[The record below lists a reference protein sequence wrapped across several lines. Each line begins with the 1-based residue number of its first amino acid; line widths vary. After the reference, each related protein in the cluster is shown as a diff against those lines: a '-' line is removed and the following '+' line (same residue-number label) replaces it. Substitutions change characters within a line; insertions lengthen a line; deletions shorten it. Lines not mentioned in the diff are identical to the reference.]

1 MRLQISTQLAIFA
14 VLELAARDGQQL
26 SVADIGEKYG
36 VSSHHLAKVMHVMG
50 RAGLV
55 RSVRGAG
62 GGYQFAGNARRTTL
76 LDVVQLFEDA
86 NSVEPDGGAADATP
100 EGQALRQV
108 LSEIDDIAR
117 ATLGSITIATMR
129 KLVDRHATGNGRQ
142 PKAGRQRQRGHWRP
156 DAGQGRRRSGRAK
169 NAVYGQFGCWAI
181 ATVRCSI
188 NRRMTAGRFLI
199 KIKAARATAFMSKAS
214 FGLRLSTHVLK
225 TDGRRSPDHIAY
237 RGIPGTEGGDRR
249 ADYCAGDRD
258 DVAAARVDRAAGR
271 PGHGIFHHYRR
282 LGEALSQRAVRRRH
296 RDRNHDQ
303 GRELRRRRLPS
314 PATGM
319 SRPPKR

>member
-14 VLELAARDGQQL
+14 ALELAAREGQQL

-86 NSVEPDGGAADATP
+86 NSAEPDGGAADATP

-129 KLVDRHATGNGRQ
+129 KLVDRNATGNGRQ
-142 PKAGRQRQRGHWRP
+142 PKTGQQGPRGQSAP
-156 DAGQGRRRSGRAK
+156 
-169 NAVYGQFGCWAI
+169 
-181 ATVRCSI
+181 
-188 NRRMTAGRFLI
+188 
-199 KIKAARATAFMSKAS
+199 
-214 FGLRLSTHVLK
+214 
-225 TDGRRSPDHIAY
+225 
-237 RGIPGTEGGDRR
+237 
-249 ADYCAGDRD
+249 
-258 DVAAARVDRAAGR
+258 
-271 PGHGIFHHYRR
+271 
-282 LGEALSQRAVRRRH
+282 
-296 RDRNHDQ
+296 
-303 GRELRRRRLPS
+303 
-314 PATGM
+314 
-319 SRPPKR
+319 

>member
-14 VLELAARDGQQL
+14 ALELAAREGQQL

-62 GGYQFAGNARRTTL
+62 GGYQFSGNARRTTL

-86 NSVEPDGGAADATP
+86 NSAEQDSGAADATP

-129 KLVDRHATGNGRQ
+129 KLVERNASGNGRQ
-142 PKAGRQRQRGHWRP
+142 PKTGQQRQRGP
-156 DAGQGRRRSGRAK
+156 
-169 NAVYGQFGCWAI
+169 
-181 ATVRCSI
+181 
-188 NRRMTAGRFLI
+188 L
-199 KIKAARATAFMSKAS
+199 AS
-214 FGLRLSTHVLK
+214 
-225 TDGRRSPDHIAY
+225 
-237 RGIPGTEGGDRR
+237 
-249 ADYCAGDRD
+249 
-258 DVAAARVDRAAGR
+258 
-271 PGHGIFHHYRR
+271 
-282 LGEALSQRAVRRRH
+282 
-296 RDRNHDQ
+296 
-303 GRELRRRRLPS
+303 
-314 PATGM
+314 
-319 SRPPKR
+319 

>member
-14 VLELAARDGQQL
+14 VLELAAREGQQL

-76 LDVVQLFEDA
+76 LDVVQLFEDL
-86 NSVEPDGGAADATP
+86 NSVERDGGAADAAP

-142 PKAGRQRQRGHWRP
+142 PKAGLARQRG
-156 DAGQGRRRSGRAK
+156 QS
-169 NAVYGQFGCWAI
+169 
-181 ATVRCSI
+181 
-188 NRRMTAGRFLI
+188 
-199 KIKAARATAFMSKAS
+199 
-214 FGLRLSTHVLK
+214 
-225 TDGRRSPDHIAY
+225 
-237 RGIPGTEGGDRR
+237 
-249 ADYCAGDRD
+249 
-258 DVAAARVDRAAGR
+258 RV
-271 PGHGIFHHYRR
+271 
-282 LGEALSQRAVRRRH
+282 
-296 RDRNHDQ
+296 
-303 GRELRRRRLPS
+303 
-314 PATGM
+314 
-319 SRPPKR
+319 

>member
-14 VLELAARDGQQL
+14 VLELAAREGQQL

-86 NSVEPDGGAADATP
+86 NSAEPDGGAADATP

-129 KLVDRHATGNGRQ
+129 KLVDRRASGNERQ
-142 PKAGRQRQRGHWRP
+142 PKAARGL
-156 DAGQGRRRSGRAK
+156 AAAK
-169 NAVYGQFGCWAI
+169 NAV
-181 ATVRCSI
+181 
-188 NRRMTAGRFLI
+188 
-199 KIKAARATAFMSKAS
+199 
-214 FGLRLSTHVLK
+214 
-225 TDGRRSPDHIAY
+225 
-237 RGIPGTEGGDRR
+237 
-249 ADYCAGDRD
+249 
-258 DVAAARVDRAAGR
+258 
-271 PGHGIFHHYRR
+271 
-282 LGEALSQRAVRRRH
+282 
-296 RDRNHDQ
+296 
-303 GRELRRRRLPS
+303 
-314 PATGM
+314 
-319 SRPPKR
+319 